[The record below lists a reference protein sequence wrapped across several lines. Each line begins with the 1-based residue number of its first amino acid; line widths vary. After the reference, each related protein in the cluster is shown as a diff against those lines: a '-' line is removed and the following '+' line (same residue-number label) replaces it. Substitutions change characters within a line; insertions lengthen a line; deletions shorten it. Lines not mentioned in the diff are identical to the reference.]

1 MFIKRL
7 PSVKKSNRLTL
18 NALGSI
24 GSERSRCKYTSA
36 KNSPK
41 DSVLERQG
49 TDLFSQASTAFNTP
63 YMSPYQSRQNSTK
76 NLSFLNKSRFINAS
90 FDTSTLD
97 ERSSQPELAVK
108 RKAKRRILMSS
119 FRDISAPRSE
129 KRDFLKP
136 GTRNLVN
143 TVKNIKDDIQNI
155 YDDFDFFVKT
165 YDV

>member
-1 MFIKRL
+1 
-7 PSVKKSNRLTL
+7 
-18 NALGSI
+18 
-24 GSERSRCKYTSA
+24 
-36 KNSPK
+36 
-41 DSVLERQG
+41 
-49 TDLFSQASTAFNTP
+49 
-63 YMSPYQSRQNSTK
+63 
-76 NLSFLNKSRFINAS
+76 
-90 FDTSTLD
+90 
-97 ERSSQPELAVK
+97 
-108 RKAKRRILMSS
+108 MSS